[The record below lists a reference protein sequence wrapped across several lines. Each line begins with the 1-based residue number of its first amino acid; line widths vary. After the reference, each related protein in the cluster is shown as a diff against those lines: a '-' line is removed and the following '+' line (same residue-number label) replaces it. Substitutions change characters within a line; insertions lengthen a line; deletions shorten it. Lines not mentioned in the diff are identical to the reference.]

1 MWINLR
7 SIKLGERS
15 QTQKSTSV
23 SLHLNIGQKLIELV
37 SNYVFKIFKNTPF
50 SLSNLAFYLIGTK
63 MLRQLFCMYV

>member
-1 MWINLR
+1 MWINLT

-23 SLHLNIGQKLIELV
+23 SLHLTTGQKLIELV
-37 SNYVFKIFKNTPF
+37 SNYFFKNFKNTPF